1 MTGFTLTETM
11 MVIGAEGEASV
22 TGTGVATNGVGTGM
36 LALIGARF
44 RVTLIDIWRTDNN
57 SVSYSA
63 VLLYRLDA
71 REGM

>member
-1 MTGFTLTETM
+1 

-44 RVTLIDIWRTDNN
+44 RVTLIDIWRRDNN
-57 SVSYSA
+57 TMSYSA
-63 VLLYRLDA
+63 VLL
-71 REGM
+71 